1 MWGRD
6 RLDGTF
12 VGQSVVSFHPV
23 FPRRSPAE
31 PRTYQLQANMDEEH
45 EKAPHADNEHRIT
58 FQSTEDRPSL
68 EHGSSS
74 HPKQDVPR
82 SISRPT
88 SRGSRSISTS
98 KSHGRSRSR
107 ASSRD
112 RLPPTSPHSGVKIEY
127 RTLSIH
133 VSESRQA
140 QPDRASQKHAIAD
153 SKLKQEASEDYF
165 AGLSYHEQSK
175 QQVCQLLNVAPD
187 QGLSDEAAAVRL
199 ERDGRNMLPR
209 QKTNYFKKVFWYT
222 FGGFC
227 SVLWVGVI
235 VFFLCRQPL
244 SDPPSATNLAL
255 AVLVLIV
262 IFLQATFNAF
272 QDWSTQRTM
281 NAILDLLPAET
292 MVLRNGAIVSLPST
306 DLVAGD
312 IVQLK
317 SKSLK

>member
-1 MWGRD
+1 
-6 RLDGTF
+6 
-12 VGQSVVSFHPV
+12 
-23 FPRRSPAE
+23 
-31 PRTYQLQANMDEEH
+31 MDEEL
-45 EKAPHADNEHRIT
+45 EKEPPAENEHRIT

-74 HPKQDVPR
+74 RPKQDAPR
-82 SISRPT
+82 LISRPT
-88 SRGSRSISTS
+88 SRGSRSLSRT
-98 KSHGRSRSR
+98 KSRERSRSR

-112 RLPPTSPHSGVKIEY
+112 RLPPSSPYSGVKIEY

-140 QPDRASQKHAIAD
+140 QPDSASQKHAIAD
-153 SKLKQEASEDYF
+153 SKLKQEPAEDYF

-175 QQVCQLLNVAPD
+175 EQVCQLLNVAPD
-187 QGLSDEAAAVRL
+187 QGLSDEAAAARL
-199 ERDGRNMLPR
+199 ERDGRNTLPR

-235 VFFLCRQPL
+235 VFLLCWQPL
-244 SDPPSATNLAL
+244 SSPPSATNLAL
-255 AVLVLIV
+255 AILVLIV
-262 IFLQATFNAF
+262 ILLQAIFNAF

-281 NAILDLLPAET
+281 NSILDLLPAET
-292 MVLRNGAIVSLPST
+292 RVLRNGAIVSLPST

-312 IVQLK
+312 IVQLT
-317 SKSLK
+317 SKSF